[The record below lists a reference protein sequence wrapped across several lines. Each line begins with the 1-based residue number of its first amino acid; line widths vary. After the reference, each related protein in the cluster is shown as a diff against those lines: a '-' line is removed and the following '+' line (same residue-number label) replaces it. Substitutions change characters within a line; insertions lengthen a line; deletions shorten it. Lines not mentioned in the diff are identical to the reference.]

1 MPNLKSLQD
10 TFKFMSDRQEIEG
23 TLYRGISIESNK
35 ELKSIAK
42 FYQDNVGNSI
52 DMGRSS
58 QGYFH
63 DYPAFSSTTKRMV
76 ADDYSMGFEDAYS
89 IRFVIKGNGGVL
101 KGFDMREFGLPDSEV
116 ILPFSKKYRVDKI
129 TKYVNDL
136 DKKSYEIT
144 LTQM

>member
-1 MPNLKSLQD
+1 
-10 TFKFMSDRQEIEG
+10 
-23 TLYRGISIESNK
+23 
-35 ELKSIAK
+35 
-42 FYQDNVGNSI
+42 
-52 DMGRSS
+52 
-58 QGYFH
+58 
-63 DYPAFSSTTKRMV
+63 MV